1 MRTVKQIKNFSAA
14 IFRYLLTFFF
24 SFYTRRLFVDA
35 LGVEYLG
42 VAGLMGNVLGML
54 AIAELGIG
62 SSIVFSLYKPLAE
75 KDQNKIHLLIDLY
88 RKLYRYIALFVLVVG
103 LGLMPFLTD
112 ISPDLVNIPHYNI
125 IYLMFLANSVIPYFF
140 AYNST
145 LYTATQ
151 QDYKLQNIRTL
162 FYVLTMG
169 ATIILLTCFPD
180 YILLTACTMLL
191 GISSQLLIYYL
202 AHRKWPWLKQGSQ
215 GKLPKEDVDTI
226 KKNVRAMVL
235 HKIGDYSINGTSN
248 LIIANAVN
256 LVAVGL
262 LANYAVITGMLKSIV
277 QEFFHA
283 MIAGTG
289 ELIATSPKEKVN
301 AVFKEMN
308 FLAFWFFG
316 LAMTG
321 TYFCCDQVIT
331 VWLGEGYS
339 LSRTAVLFISID
351 IFVMGMRVPPHII
364 KSGAGMFSNDQFAPL
379 FQAAINLTVGI
390 YLAQEWGVAG
400 VTFAILLSGLC
411 VPSWFRPYVIYRDY
425 FKTSFITYILT
436 YLLYST
442 VLLGVF
448 LLLSFIFSL
457 YLPKGTIWELVYR
470 VMAVIVVFHLVI
482 AICGTI
488 LPQGRACFTRLFNI
502 FKPLFSKLCKTN

>member
-42 VAGLMGNVLGML
+42 VSGLMGNVLGML

-88 RKLYRYIALFVLVVG
+88 RKLYRYIALFVSVVG

-169 ATIILLTCFPD
+169 ATIIVLTCFPD

-215 GKLPKEDVDTI
+215 GTLPKEDIDTI

-256 LVAVGL
+256 LVAVGI
-262 LANYAVITGMLKSIV
+262 LANYTVITAMLKSIV
-277 QEFFHA
+277 GEFFNA

-289 ELIATSPKEKVN
+289 ELIAISPTAKVHD
-301 AVFKEMN
+301 VFQEMN

-321 TYFCCDQVIT
+321 TYFCCDQLIT
-331 VWLGEGYS
+331 LWLGDGYT
-339 LSRTAVLFISID
+339 LSRMALLFISID
-351 IFVMGMRVPPHII
+351 IFVMGMRVPPYII
-364 KSGAGMFSNDQFAPL
+364 KSGAGMFANDQFSPL
-379 FQAAINLTVGI
+379 FQAAINLTIGI
-390 YLAQEWGVAG
+390 YLAQKWGIAG

-425 FKTSFITYILT
+425 FKTSFMRYVWI
-436 YLLYST
+436 YLLYSL
-442 VLLGVF
+442 VLAIIF
-448 LLLSFIFSL
+448 LFLSLFFSL
-457 YLPKGTIWELVYR
+457 YLPVGLYTELGYR
-470 VMAVIVVFHLVI
+470 VALVLIVFHVAI
-482 AICGTI
+482 GICGVC
-488 LPQGRACFTRLFNI
+488 LPQGRACFIRLFNLLY
-502 FKPLFSKLCKTN
+502 PLFSKLCHKN

>member
-14 IFRYLLTFFF
+14 ILRYLLTFFF
-24 SFYTRRLFVDA
+24 SFFTRRLFVEA

-54 AIAELGIG
+54 AIAELGVG
-62 SSIVFSLYKPLAE
+62 SSIAFSLYKPLAE
-75 KDQNKIHLLIDLY
+75 KDQHKVHLLIELY
-88 RKLYRYIALFVLVVG
+88 RRLYRYIALFVLIVG
-103 LGLMPFLTD
+103 LALMPFLTN

-125 IYLMFLANSVIPYFF
+125 IYLLFLANSVIPYFF

-162 FYVLTMG
+162 FYILTTGCTIAVL
-169 ATIILLTCFPD
+169 LWFPN
-180 YILLTACTMLL
+180 YILLTVGTSLL
-191 GISSQLLIYYL
+191 GIASQLLIYYL
-202 AHRKWPWLKQGSQ
+202 AHRKWPWLKSQAQ
-215 GKLPKEDVDTI
+215 GKLDREDIQTI
-226 KKNVRAMVL
+226 KKNVRAMVF

-262 LANYAVITGMLKSIV
+262 LANYTVIVGMLKSIV

-289 ELIATSPKEKVN
+289 ELIATSPKEKVHD
-301 AVFKEMN
+301 VFQEMN

-321 TYFCCDQVIT
+321 TYFCCDQVINL
-331 VWLGEGYS
+331 WLGNGYT
-339 LSRTAVLFISID
+339 LSRAAVLFIAID
-351 IFVMGMRVPPHII
+351 MFVLGMRVPPHII
-364 KSGAGMFSNDQFAPL
+364 KSGAGMFANDQFAPL
-379 FQAAINLTVGI
+379 VQATINLTVGI
-390 YLAQEWGVAG
+390 FLAQQWGVAG
-400 VTFAILLSGLC
+400 VTFAILFSGLC

-425 FKTSFITYILT
+425 FKISFVNYIKDYAIYSATLT
-436 YLLYST
+436 
-442 VLLGVF
+442 VIF
-448 LLLSFIFSL
+448 ALLSVIFFV
-457 YLPKGTIWELVYR
+457 YLPTDLFVQLAYR
-470 VMAVIVVFHLVI
+470 VTAVLVVFHLVI
-482 AICGTI
+482 LCIGAC
-488 LPQGRACFTRLFNI
+488 LPQGRACFERLYKI
-502 FKPLFSKLCKTN
+502 LTPLFSKLCHKN

>member
-1 MRTVKQIKNFSAA
+1 MRTIKQIKNFSAA

-24 SFYTRRLFVDA
+24 SFYTRKLFVDA

-112 ISPDLVNIPHYNI
+112 ISPDLVNIPRYNI

-169 ATIILLTCFPD
+169 ATIIVLTCFPD

-202 AHRKWPWLKQGSQ
+202 AHRKWPWLKQRAQ
-215 GKLPKEDVDTI
+215 GKLAKGDVDTI

-256 LVAVGL
+256 LIAVGL
-262 LANYAVITGMLKSIV
+262 LANYTVVTSMLKSIV
-277 QEFFHA
+277 GEFFNA

-289 ELIATSPKEKVN
+289 ELIATSPKERVKE
-301 AVFKEMN
+301 VFQEMN

-339 LSRTAVLFISID
+339 LSRMAVLFISID

-364 KSGAGMFSNDQFAPL
+364 KSGAGMFANDQFAPL

-400 VTFAILLSGLC
+400 VTFAILMSGLC

-425 FKTSFITYILT
+425 FKTSFMRYVWI
-436 YLLYST
+436 YLLYGL
-442 VLLGVF
+442 VLTIIFF
-448 LLLSFIFSL
+448 LLSWCFSL
-457 YLPKGTIWELVYR
+457 YLPECLYAELGYR
-470 VMAVIVVFHLVI
+470 VALVLIVFHV
-482 AICGTI
+482 AMGICGI
-488 LPQGRACFTRLFNI
+488 CLPQGRACFNRLFNI
-502 FKPLFSKLCKTN
+502 IHPLLSKLCQKN